1 VHPNT
6 DGKGKTT
13 AMQDPKPALEQVTLG
28 VDTHAELH
36 VAAALDERGRLLGTC
51 TIPTTSA
58 GFAELVRWA
67 GQYGELAKVGME
79 GTGSYG
85 AGLARW
91 LTARGVV
98 VVEVDRPDRRTRRR
112 RGKSDTVDAEAAAR
126 AVLAGTATAQPKAG
140 NGAMEMVRTL
150 RVARQ
155 SAIKARTQA
164 ANELHALVVTA
175 PEAMRAQLRRLKV
188 PQLVAMAAAFRPSAE
203 LTTPTAANKL
213 ALKSIALR
221 YQHLSAE
228 IDALDTHLD
237 QLVAAAAPA
246 LVAIKGVGTDIA
258 ATLLTVAGD
267 NPERLASEGAFAHL
281 VGVAPIPASS
291 GKITRYRLNRG
302 GNRQGNRALYLLAVG
317 RMGWD
322 PATRAYVA
330 RRTAEGRTKPEIIRC
345 LKRYIARELYPVLLA
360 ITPTLVKADSPT
372 DSPTSSATAA

>member
-1 VHPNT
+1 
-6 DGKGKTT
+6 
-13 AMQDPKPALEQVTLG
+13 VTLG

-51 TIPTTSA
+51 TISTTTA
-58 GFAELVRWA
+58 GYAELVRWTR
-67 GQYGELAKVGME
+67 QYGHLAQVGIE
-79 GTGSYG
+79 GTGSYR

-91 LTARGVV
+91 LRARNVV
-98 VVEVDRPDRRTRRR
+98 VIEVDRPDRRTRHR
-112 RGKSDTVDAEAAAR
+112 RGKSDSVDAEAAAR

-140 NGAMEMVRTL
+140 TGAVEMVRTL

-155 SAIKARTQA
+155 LAIKARTQA
-164 ANELHALVVTA
+164 ASALHALVITA
-175 PEAMRAQLRRLKV
+175 PDVIRAELRRLKLV
-188 PQLVAMAAAFRPSAE
+188 QLVATAAAFRPNPE
-203 LTTPTAANKL
+203 LATPAAATKL
-213 ALKSIALR
+213 ALKSIAVR

-228 IDALDTHLD
+228 IDTLDKHLE
-237 QLVAAAAPA
+237 QLVATAAPA
-246 LVAIKGVGTDIA
+246 LVAIKGVGADIA

-267 NPERLASEGAFAHL
+267 NPERLTNEGAFAHL
-281 VGVAPIPASS
+281 VGVAPIEASS

-302 GNRQGNRALYLLAVG
+302 GDRQGNRALYLLAVG

-360 ITPTLVKADSPT
+360 A
-372 DSPTSSATAA
+372 TSTFPRAPASRPSQTA

>member
-1 VHPNT
+1 M
-6 DGKGKTT
+6 D
-13 AMQDPKPALEQVTLG
+13 DPKQTREQVTLG
-28 VDTHAELH
+28 VDTHAEVH

-51 TIPTTSA
+51 TIPTTVT
-58 GFAELVRWA
+58 GFAELIRWT
-67 GQYGELAKVGME
+67 GQLGELSRVGME

-91 LTARGVV
+91 LRAREVV
-98 VVEVDRPDRRTRRR
+98 VIEVDRPDRRTRRR
-112 RGKSDTVDAEAAAR
+112 RGKSDSVDAEAAAR

-140 NGAMEMVRTL
+140 SGAMEMVRTL

-175 PEAMRAQLRRLKV
+175 PDAMRAQLRRLKV
-188 PQLVAMAAAFRPSAE
+188 PQLVATAAAFHRSAE
-203 LTTPTAANKL
+203 LTSPTAATKL
-213 ALKSIALR
+213 ALKSIAMR

-228 IDALDTHLD
+228 IDELDDHLD
-237 QLVAAAAPA
+237 QLVTVAAPA

-258 ATLLTVAGD
+258 STLLTIAGD
-267 NPERLASEGAFAHL
+267 NPERLTSEGAFAHL
-281 VGVAPIPASS
+281 VGVAPIEASS

-302 GNRQGNRALYLLAVG
+302 GDRQGNRALYLLAVG

-322 PATRAYVA
+322 PATRAYVE

-360 ITPTLVKADSPT
+360 MTPEARPVPSPK
-372 DSPTSSATAA
+372 SSLQTV